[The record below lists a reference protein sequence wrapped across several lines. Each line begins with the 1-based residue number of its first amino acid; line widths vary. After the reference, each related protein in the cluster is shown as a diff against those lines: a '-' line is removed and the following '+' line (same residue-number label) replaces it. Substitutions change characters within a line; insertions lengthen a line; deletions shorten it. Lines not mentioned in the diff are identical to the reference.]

1 MIELFSHIYIE
12 SAALDYPVTQRILSA
27 LPRAEVI
34 PIRHYK
40 DVFDRG
46 GQDAA
51 AQKAAPDLILA
62 VKRDTFL
69 YDGSDNCQTFGAPK
83 AYYAVPAMNCP
94 FDCQYCFLKGMYP
107 SANIVIFVNIGD
119 CLNEIRERAK
129 SGPAQISLSYETDL
143 VAIEY
148 LTGYVSAFASLAPEV
163 PDLTLEIRTKA
174 TNFSFRDA
182 HGDGSLMGTVLS
194 STKFHGI
201 ENGDSRGSG
210 VSLMGTVLSST
221 KFHGIENGDSN
232 GSGVSSER
240 TVPVLPP
247 GNLVFSFTLSPAGII
262 SRFEKK
268 APGLDA
274 RLAAVKAA
282 QEAGFAVRL
291 CFDPMILTPGWR
303 QMYTEFFARVRE
315 EVDFSR
321 IRDVSIGTFRIPKDY
336 LKAMRKNYGDSE
348 ISLFPYTLSD
358 GTYTYG
364 DAEEKLL
371 KTALDGLLPVFP
383 RERIFTD

>member
-201 ENGDSRGSG
+201 ENGDS
-210 VSLMGTVLSST
+210 
-221 KFHGIENGDSN
+221 N